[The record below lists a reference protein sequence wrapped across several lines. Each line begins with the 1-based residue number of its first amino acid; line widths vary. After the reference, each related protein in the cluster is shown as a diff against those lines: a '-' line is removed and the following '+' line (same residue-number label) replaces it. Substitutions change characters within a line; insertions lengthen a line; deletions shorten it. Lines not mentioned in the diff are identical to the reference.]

1 MWFQEMNRRGVTLFV
16 HPVPAKASRPVDLGI
31 DVSILEFMFDT
42 TRMLT
47 NMIFS
52 GAKNRFSKIKIISTH
67 GGGTIPYLMTR
78 IETLDVRQ
86 VEHTEQ
92 TQGQQLCRKKWRESS
107 YAELRQITEALNGAL
122 WTDYAGIRIAPAWC
136 GRKEMT
142 LKIEK
147 CPEDQKTIFRLSGRM
162 RFDGLLEL
170 KRQLDGVG
178 TKPVLDLKEVIHVD
192 LEVVHFL
199 GRCVQQGIELRNCAG
214 YIREWIQRE
223 QGHETDG

>member
-1 MWFQEMNRRGVTLFV
+1 
-16 HPVPAKASRPVDLGI
+16 
-31 DVSILEFMFDT
+31 
-42 TRMLT
+42 
-47 NMIFS
+47 
-52 GAKNRFSKIKIISTH
+52 
-67 GGGTIPYLMTR
+67 
-78 IETLDVRQ
+78 
-86 VEHTEQ
+86 
-92 TQGQQLCRKKWRESS
+92 
-107 YAELRQITEALNGAL
+107 
-122 WTDYAGIRIAPAWC
+122 
-136 GRKEMT
+136 MT

-147 CPEDQKTIFRLSGRM
+147 CPEDQTTIFRLSGRM

-214 YIREWIQRE
+214 YIREWIRRE